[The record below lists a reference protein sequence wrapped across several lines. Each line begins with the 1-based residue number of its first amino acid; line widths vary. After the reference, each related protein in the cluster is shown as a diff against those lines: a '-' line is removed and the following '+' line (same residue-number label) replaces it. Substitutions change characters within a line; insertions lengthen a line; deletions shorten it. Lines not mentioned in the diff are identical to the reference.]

1 MRVVLIFL
9 IYFLAVTHLVWTEE
23 SESEREEDKNEKTEN
38 AIEKPVNE
46 IENEVQETESEREQ
60 TENEEE
66 EIEKE
71 SDNEVIEKEDV
82 GDMEDGFSF
91 HRYNGPVSGK
101 VRKVVVPN
109 TNPQRQGSTSVDY
122 VGKPDYSFGYGVHDD
137 KSKTSHLHVESRDG
151 NAVHG
156 EYRVLQP
163 DGLVRI
169 VRYSAHPTTGFQAHV
184 SYTKY

>member
-1 MRVVLIFL
+1 M
-9 IYFLAVTHLVWTEE
+9 VWTEE

-60 TENEEE
+60 TENDEE

-82 GDMEDGFSF
+82 GEMEDGFSF

-122 VGKPDYSFGYGVHDD
+122 V
-137 KSKTSHLHVESRDG
+137 
-151 NAVHG
+151 
-156 EYRVLQP
+156 
-163 DGLVRI
+163 VRI
-169 VRYSAHPTTGFQAHV
+169 VFHIKFIDINIGGFNTWCYNYYNIACSLFFTSSV
-184 SYTKY
+184 VLRLLTV